1 MARGDG
7 DALQR
12 LSKEQDPAAT
22 DPATT
27 ESQQLL
33 DSVREGFAARGA
45 GWLREEL
52 AKQTAVQLRQLAGT
66 AGVQQYEAGRN
77 ASKKVAQHVSE
88 EQDTAGRAS
97 ADDALPQMAC
107 GSWQR
112 RWATGRPSL
121 RARLRGVPLRN
132 AEPCLQGLA
141 MELGVPFENITRDTL
156 VHRIVMALCPLAAPG
171 AQADIKYH
179 VWRLLRKLRDAR
191 AETAEAVAAAARDIV
206 ESSNLC
212 RAAAAYCL
220 DVTVEVIARRHC
232 SAAEEAR
239 ILVTRV
245 VSALQQWP
253 AVEAALASQVAVTWE
268 DAVASLQGV
277 ATPGLCVPLQHAL
290 LAAVL
295 DARGD
300 QRAGWWRLADC
311 QERADPVDVASRLC
325 FLAELDEEP
334 PAADTDGDVLEAVL
348 CMLKHKYRS
357 RKFDEGNTAL
367 LRALM
372 RRYGWDRRSEQGGT
386 CRWSQ
391 TFKDVRK
398 SEDWSAFAWFLAVE
412 LLHPLASIGVRD
424 LHSPIAVAEARG
436 GEDGI
441 DTDVRQLRDDLIA
454 WQAVEGCSRIPS
466 SEEHPQLAK
475 RVERHQTSG
484 ASARLKALALKKA
497 YPRSLALR
505 SGAGIGLRHPACAAT
520 IPCFVACA
528 ATMNAFGLAMEQGDL
543 QEKVEVALHAAW
555 LVSVLGDPVY
565 TPCKHC
571 GTKIDG
577 LTSKCKRADSNN
589 CQTEASDAPRVLA
602 TVHIADWSGQLDNVL
617 VGGEEL
623 AVLARVDGEAALA
636 RAIQDKGAHV
646 LCFKGPFDLRLGT
659 SPRLA
664 KPRRRALGGY
674 SDGVRPM
681 VKKVTRLLN
690 QKRDGAVLPVQ
701 NLYQDI
707 SCSDMGSF
715 FLRGEVFA
723 NYVTLLAVAEDDPAI
738 DEIDVAGDRHLV
750 TKHEKVHPYPRK
762 DGACSRERPA
772 CPPSR
777 RSEGA
782 AGVLQSPGPQL
793 LASVPLRLAASA
805 TKEALLDGATAPSQ
819 PAAVTPP
826 HVLLPPDDLHP
837 RSEPDDCCVCLE
849 PLRPDGHH
857 AARPAPLP
865 VCPRHVLHLGCLAQ
879 LRVQARRPSDVACP
893 LCHHGAC
900 PVCVAGGWSP
910 EHDDQL
916 TAWCRE
922 AGLHPPSRLPD
933 RRTDQASV
941 AGQDAPEPQAPA
953 HVVVNCC
960 RRLAAVRAGPWQ
972 SDPDFIELAHR
983 AAPWRPAY
991 RCLAGCGLLRR
1002 LIATPTR
1009 SGSRQRLPR
1018 PRLARLPSGAAL
1030 PRAKRL
1036 RLAAVGAI
1044 VRRRLRRSQSTCP
1057 NTRRRRR
1064 TDRTLPGETALPR
1077 LRLADAVA
1085 VPAARMALPRGL
1097 VLPRRVPMGTTPT
1110 VDAEPGASEGKASSA
1125 AARQAAHPLPR

>member
-12 LSKEQDPAAT
+12 LSKEQDPVASESQQLLDTLREGFAARGAGWLREELAKQTAVQLRQLAGTAGVQQREAGRNLPKAELLEKVAQHVSQEQDPAATESQQLLDSMREGFAARGAGWLREELTKRTRAQLRQLAGAAGLQQYEAGRNASKAELLEKVAQHVSQEQDPAAT

-77 ASKKVAQHVSE
+77 ASKAELLEKVAQHVSE

-97 ADDALPQMAC
+97 ADDRVTADGLRQLAAALGDGA
-107 GSWQR
+107 
-112 RWATGRPSL
+112 APSL

-268 DAVASLQGV
+268 DAVASLQVV

-300 QRAGWWRLADC
+300 HRAGWWRLADC

-334 PAADTDGDVLEAVL
+334 PAADTDGYEDRKDVLEAVL

-357 RKFDEGNTAL
+357 RKFDEGDTAL

-441 DTDVRQLRDDLIA
+441 DA
-454 WQAVEGCSRIPS
+454 
-466 SEEHPQLAK
+466 EHPQLAK

-484 ASARLKALALKKA
+484 ASARLKALKKA
-497 YPRSLALR
+497 YPPDFAPLA
-505 SGAGIGLRHPACAAT
+505 
-520 IPCFVACA
+520 
-528 ATMNAFGLAMEQGDL
+528 AFALDCLAEG
-543 QEKVEVALHAAW
+543 
-555 LVSVLGDPVY
+555 
-565 TPCKHC
+565 
-571 GTKIDG
+571 
-577 LTSKCKRADSNN
+577 ADS
-589 CQTEASDAPRVLA
+589 Q
-602 TVHIADWSGQLDNVL
+602 
-617 VGGEEL
+617 
-623 AVLARVDGEAALA
+623 
-636 RAIQDKGAHV
+636 
-646 LCFKGPFDLRLGT
+646 
-659 SPRLA
+659 
-664 KPRRRALGGY
+664 
-674 SDGVRPM
+674 
-681 VKKVTRLLN
+681 
-690 QKRDGAVLPVQ
+690 
-701 NLYQDI
+701 
-707 SCSDMGSF
+707 
-715 FLRGEVFA
+715 
-723 NYVTLLAVAEDDPAI
+723 
-738 DEIDVAGDRHLV
+738 
-750 TKHEKVHPYPRK
+750 
-762 DGACSRERPA
+762 
-772 CPPSR
+772 
-777 RSEGA
+777 
-782 AGVLQSPGPQL
+782 AGVLWRS
-793 LASVPLRLAASA
+793 AA
-805 TKEALLDGATAPSQ
+805 ERALVFGI
-819 PAAVTPP
+819 PP
-826 HVLLPPDDLHP
+826 
-837 RSEPDDCCVCLE
+837 
-849 PLRPDGHH
+849 
-857 AARPAPLP
+857 
-865 VCPRHVLHLGCLAQ
+865 
-879 LRVQARRPSDVACP
+879 ARRPS
-893 LCHHGAC
+893 
-900 PVCVAGGWSP
+900 
-910 EHDDQL
+910 
-916 TAWCRE
+916 R
-922 AGLHPPSRLPD
+922 
-933 RRTDQASV
+933 
-941 AGQDAPEPQAPA
+941 
-953 HVVVNCC
+953 
-960 RRLAAVRAGPWQ
+960 
-972 SDPDFIELAHR
+972 
-983 AAPWRPAY
+983 
-991 RCLAGCGLLRR
+991 
-1002 LIATPTR
+1002 
-1009 SGSRQRLPR
+1009 
-1018 PRLARLPSGAAL
+1018 
-1030 PRAKRL
+1030 
-1036 RLAAVGAI
+1036 
-1044 VRRRLRRSQSTCP
+1044 
-1057 NTRRRRR
+1057 
-1064 TDRTLPGETALPR
+1064 
-1077 LRLADAVA
+1077 
-1085 VPAARMALPRGL
+1085 
-1097 VLPRRVPMGTTPT
+1097 
-1110 VDAEPGASEGKASSA
+1110 ASSP
-1125 AARQAAHPLPR
+1125 ARRP